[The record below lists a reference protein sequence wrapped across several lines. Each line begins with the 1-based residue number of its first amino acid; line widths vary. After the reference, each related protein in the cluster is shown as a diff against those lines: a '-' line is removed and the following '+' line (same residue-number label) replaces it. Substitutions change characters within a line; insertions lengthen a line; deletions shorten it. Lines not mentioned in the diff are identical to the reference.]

1 MDFKKLQNYFK
12 QNNISDFRLK
22 QVKYAYYQEALS
34 GWDQVTTLS
43 LSLRED
49 LKHRFP
55 WLSVEEEKLQTAKDI
70 SKALLKLSDGLK
82 TETVLMR
89 YKSWITACISVM
101 VGCPIGCL
109 FCATG
114 SMGFKRNLKSE
125 EIVDQVVYWNQKL
138 KEEGKRVSRV
148 VFMGMGE
155 PFLNW
160 EEVKKAIE
168 IINSPDGLGIGQRNI
183 TISTVGVTPKIREL
197 VPFSDQINLAISLH
211 SPFQNERERMIPIA
225 SKYPLG
231 DLFRMSRGYV
241 NRTRHKLFFEYA
253 LIKDF
258 NDSEKD
264 ARELKK
270 LFGNEKL
277 FHLNIID
284 LNPTESGLA
293 PTTPQKKGKFLAELK
308 KLGIPFTI
316 RRNLGEEIKAACGQ
330 LATK

>member
-1 MDFKKLQNYFK
+1 MNFIKLQNYLK
-12 QNNISDFRLK
+12 QNNIPDFRLK
-22 QVKYAYYQEALS
+22 QIKYAHYQEALL

-43 LSLRED
+43 LPLRED
-49 LKHRFP
+49 LKLKFP
-55 WLSVEEEKLQTAKDI
+55 WLSVEEEKLLIGKDV

-101 VGCPIGCL
+101 VGCPVGCL

-125 EIVDQVVYWNQKL
+125 EIVDQITYWNQKL
-138 KEEGKRVSRV
+138 KKEGKRVSRV

-183 TISTVGVTPKIREL
+183 TISTVGITPKIREL

-211 SPFQNERERMIPIA
+211 SPFQNERERMIPVA

-241 NRTRHKLFFEYA
+241 NRTKHKLFFEYA

-258 NDSEKD
+258 NDSEND

-277 FHLNIID
+277 LHLNIID
-284 LNPTESGLA
+284 LNPTNSNLQ
-293 PTTPQKKGKFLAELK
+293 PTTKQRKDQFLKELK
-308 KLGIPFTI
+308 KLNIQFTI

-330 LATK
+330 LVTE